1 MRGAGTA
8 RSAPLVAF
16 AAPRPASRARL
27 ARRHHD
33 LVFAGVPAAEKTEDA
48 KTLIEL
54 AVERFLEEVPALAPL
69 KLVFA
74 VELRGRGDV
83 QMYRVELPGPEVTK
97 DIASDAR
104 VRVEMPRSFFN
115 VMAKEAH
122 IADWREAFT
131 YGQAKATGIDQ
142 IMKLIV
148 HVVEKQE
155 ERQRTRRA
163 RHS

>member
-1 MRGAGTA
+1 VT
-8 RSAPLVAF
+8 SA
-16 AAPRPASRARL
+16 
-27 ARRHHD
+27 
-33 LVFAGVPAAEKTEDA
+33 EDA
-48 KTLIEL
+48 KTLIEI
-54 AVERFLEEVPALAPL
+54 AVERFIEEVPALAPL

-83 QMYRVELPGPEVTK
+83 QMYRVELPGPKVTK
-97 DIASDAR
+97 GIADDAR

-115 VMAKEAH
+115 VMAQEAH

-131 YGQAKATGIDQ
+131 YGKAKATGVDQ
-142 IMKLIV
+142 ILKLIV

-163 RHS
+163 RH